1 VVLFAGAASVET
13 KERGRPLTLTS
24 ARAAAAAELL
34 GPRLVIP
41 AHVHGWAHFNE
52 GVDEFVAAF
61 DQAGISSL
69 LQVAAHGEW
78 IDWNE
83 LTGGCA

>member
-1 VVLFAGAASVET
+1 
-13 KERGRPLTLTS
+13 
-24 ARAAAAAELL
+24 
-34 GPRLVIP
+34 LVIP